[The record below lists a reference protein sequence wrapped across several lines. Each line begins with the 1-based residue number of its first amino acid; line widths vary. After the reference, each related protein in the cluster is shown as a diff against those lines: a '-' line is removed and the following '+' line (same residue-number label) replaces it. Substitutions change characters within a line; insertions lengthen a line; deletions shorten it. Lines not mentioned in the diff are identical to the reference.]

1 VSILRRLTAICR
13 EAVAAAWAQKVP
25 SIVSIVIVAG
35 MCVSVLLT
43 TGRTVGAEDSVLA
56 SIDSAG
62 TRSIV
67 VRADPEAGLDPG
79 VLDRLETLDG
89 VEAAVAFGP
98 ATDTRNTAFDG
109 GTPVPVRP
117 VWGLKNSGL
126 GLPPSAD
133 QDATPEGIGAGT
145 RAWASARALDE
156 LGMLY
161 AAGGITSGDG
171 GDFAVVGEVSVP
183 DYLGFLE
190 PVVVAPQPPDGT
202 GSVGVLLVIAERPA
216 LVAPVAGAVQSLLSV
231 SDPDTVTIS
240 TSEDLAALRGL
251 IEGQL
256 GTFGREL
263 VLIIFSISAVFV
275 ASILYGFTMLRR
287 KDYGRRRALGASRL
301 LIIGLILLQMLYLGT
316 LGAALG
322 SVTAATALVLTGAPV
337 PGLDFIAAVAVL
349 ACAVAV
355 SAAAVPAVIA
365 SRRDPIRELRVP

>member
-1 VSILRRLTAICR
+1 
-13 EAVAAAWAQKVP
+13 
-25 SIVSIVIVAG
+25 VSIVIVAG

-79 VLDRLETLDG
+79 VLDRLKTLDG

-109 GTPVPVRP
+109 GTPVPVRQ
-117 VWGLKNSGL
+117 VWGIDHSGL
-126 GLPPSAD
+126 GLPASAD
-133 QDATPEGIGAGT
+133 PARTPDGIGAGT
-145 RAWASARALDE
+145 RAWASPRALDE

-161 AAGGITSGDG
+161 PAGGITSGDG
-171 GDFAVVGEVSVP
+171 RDFAVVGQVSVP

-190 PVVVAPQPPDGT
+190 PVVVAPQPRDGA
-202 GSVGVLLVIAERPA
+202 GSVGVLVVIAERPA
-216 LVAPVAGAVQSLLSV
+216 LVAPVAEAVQSLLSV
-231 SDPDTVTIS
+231 DDPETVTIS
-240 TSEDLAALRGL
+240 TNEDLAALRGL

-263 VLIIFSISAVFV
+263 VLIIFGISAVFV

-287 KDYGRRRALGASRL
+287 KDYGRRRALGASRP
-301 LIIGLILLQMLYLGT
+301 LIIGLILLQMLLLAT

-322 SVTAATALVLTGAPV
+322 SIGAVTALAATGAPV
-337 PGLDFIAAVAVL
+337 PGWDFITAVAVL

-355 SAAAVPAVIA
+355 AAAAVPAVIA